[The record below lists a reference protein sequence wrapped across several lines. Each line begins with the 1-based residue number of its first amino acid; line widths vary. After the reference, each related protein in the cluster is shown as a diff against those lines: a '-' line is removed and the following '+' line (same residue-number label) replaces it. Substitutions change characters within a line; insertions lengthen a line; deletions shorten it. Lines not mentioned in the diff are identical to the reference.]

1 MRDADWRAEVAPLL
15 LVCALGAAIR
25 FATLGVQSFDF
36 DESFTVGI
44 VINGSFGHMLRTIPR
59 TESSPPLYYILAWLW
74 SKVFGLGPVG
84 IRSLSALFGSLVVP
98 VAYFIGRRF
107 GSPRAGLYAA
117 LFVAVD
123 PLLVWYSQEAR
134 TYALL
139 ALLGALSFW
148 TFVRALERPDRS
160 RLILWALASAAAI
173 CSHYFAGFLVIAE
186 AAWLVAA
193 TREPRAVIASGAV
206 LLVGLALLPLALR
219 QADHRTEWIANLP
232 FSSRI
237 KEVTKKLVTGEIDP
251 THNWQLAIVAV
262 VVGAA
267 MVYAIPR
274 LQDRERRGA
283 VLAVGTGAAA
293 IVMPFILD
301 LAGLHYLISK
311 NVMAAVPVLLIGS
324 GIILGARRAPG
335 AGALGA
341 SVGAALM
348 LAITVDGA
356 FNPALQ
362 RPDYR
367 DAAKALGAP
376 VAGEAVVTPNLGDQ
390 PMALYRPGAV
400 SMPESGWRVREVVVI
415 RPVVRADEP
424 YNRKPTPPAPTGFTY
439 AGRIDTKHYSLI
451 CFTSPVPR
459 LTLRPPLLVLAAEDT
474 PPDVQVWPNAPAAS
488 RLQTPCQA
496 HGAVT

>member
-1 MRDADWRAEVAPLL
+1 MRDMQRSDIALL
-15 LVCALGAAIR
+15 IAVCVLAAVIR

-36 DESFTVGI
+36 DESFTVGL
-44 VINGSFGHMLRTIPR
+44 VVNGSFGHMLRTIPK
-59 TESSPPLYYILAWLW
+59 TESSPPLYYVLAWLW
-74 SKVFGLGPVG
+74 GKVFGLGPVG
-84 IRSLSALFGSLVVP
+84 IRSLSALFGTLVVP
-98 VAYFIGRRF
+98 VAFFIGKRF
-107 GSPRAGLYAA
+107 GSVRAGLYAA

-148 TFVRALERPDRS
+148 TFTRALERPDRS

-186 AAWLVAA
+186 AVWLVAA
-193 TREPRAVIASGAV
+193 TRRPGALIASGAV

-219 QADHRTEWIANLP
+219 QADHRNEWIADLP

-262 VVGAA
+262 IVGGA
-267 MVYAIPR
+267 MLYALPR
-274 LQDRERRGA
+274 LRDRERRGA
-283 VLAVGTGAAA
+283 ILALGTGVAA
-293 IVMPFILD
+293 ILMPFCLD

-311 NVMAAVPVLLIGS
+311 NVMAAVPVLLTGVA
-324 GIILGARRAPG
+324 IILGAQRAPG
-335 AGALGA
+335 AGIIGA
-341 SVGAALM
+341 GVGAALM

-356 FNPALQ
+356 VNPALQ

-390 PMALYRPGAV
+390 PMVLYRPGAV
-400 SMPESGWRVREVVVI
+400 SMPQSGWRVREVVVI

-424 YNRKPTPPAPTGFTY
+424 YDREATPAAPPGFTY
-439 AGRIDTKHYSLI
+439 AGRVDTKHYSLI

-459 LTLRPPLLVLAAEDT
+459 LTQRAPLLVLAAEDT
-474 PPDVQVWPNAPAAS
+474 PPDVQVWPSAPATTQ
-488 RLQTPCQA
+488 RLTPCQA
-496 HGAVT
+496 HAAVT

>member
-1 MRDADWRAEVAPLL
+1 MRDEPWRSEIAPLVA
-15 LVCALGAAIR
+15 VCALGAAIR

-44 VINGSFGHMLRTIPR
+44 VVNGSFGHMLHTIPR

-148 TFVRALERPDRS
+148 TFVRALDRPDRG
-160 RLILWALASAAAI
+160 RLIVWALASAAAI

-186 AAWLVAA
+186 AVWLVAA
-193 TREPRAVIASGAV
+193 TRRRVALIASGAV

-219 QADHRTEWIANLP
+219 QADHRTEWIADLP
-232 FSSRI
+232 FSSRV

-251 THNWQLAIVAV
+251 THNWQLVIVAV

-311 NVMAAVPVLLIGS
+311 NVMAAVPVLLTGA

-335 AGALGA
+335 AGLLGA
-341 SVGAALM
+341 SVGTALM

-356 FNPALQ
+356 VNPALQ

-367 DAAKALGAP
+367 DAAKALGP
-376 VAGEAVVTPNLGDQ
+376 LTSSEAVVTPNLGDQ

-400 SMPESGWRVREVVVI
+400 PMPSTGWRLREVVVI
-415 RPVVRADEP
+415 RPVPRADEP
-424 YNRKPTPPAPTGFTY
+424 YSRKPTPPAPPGFTY
-439 AGRIDTKHYSLI
+439 VGRIDTKHYTLI

-459 LTLRPPLLVLAAEDT
+459 LTLRPPLLVLAGEDV
-474 PPDVQVWPNAPAAS
+474 PPDVQVWPGAAAS
-488 RLQTPCQA
+488 SRALTPCQTHVA
-496 HGAVT
+496 

>member
-1 MRDADWRAEVAPLL
+1 MRDARRSEVALL
-15 LVCALGAAIR
+15 IAVIALGTAIR

-44 VINGSFGHMLRTIPR
+44 VVNGSFGHMLRTIPR

-74 SKVFGLGPVG
+74 GKVFGLDEVG
-84 IRSLSALFGSLVVP
+84 IRSLSALFGSLVIP
-98 VAYFIGRRF
+98 VAFFIGKRF
-107 GSPRAGLYAA
+107 GSFRAGLYAA

-139 ALLGALSFW
+139 ALLGALSLW

-186 AAWLVAA
+186 AVWLVAA
-193 TREPRAVIASGAV
+193 TRRPGAVIASGAV
-206 LLVGLALLPLALR
+206 LLVGFALLPLALR
-219 QADHRTEWIANLP
+219 QADHRTEWIANLT
-232 FSSRI
+232 FGSRI

-251 THNWQLAIVAV
+251 SHNWQLVIVAV
-262 VVGAA
+262 IVGAA
-267 MVYAIPR
+267 MVYAWPR
-274 LQDRERRGA
+274 LRDRERRGA
-283 VLAVGTGAAA
+283 ILAVGTAVAA
-293 IVMPFILD
+293 IVMPFLLD

-311 NVMAAVPVLLIGS
+311 NVMAAVPVLLSGA

-335 AGALGA
+335 AGLVGA

-348 LAITVDGA
+348 LAITLDGA
-356 FNPALQ
+356 VNPAVQ

-367 DAAKALGAP
+367 DAAKALGP
-376 VAGEAVVTPNLGDQ
+376 LSSSEAVVTPNLGDQ
-390 PMALYRPGAV
+390 PMALYRPGAQ
-400 SMPESGWRVREVVVI
+400 SMPQTGWRLREVVVI
-415 RPVVRADEP
+415 RPVPRVDEP
-424 YNRKPTPPAPTGFTY
+424 YSRKPTPAAPAGFTY
-439 AGRIDTKHYSLI
+439 SGRIDTKHYTLI

-459 LTLRPPLLVLAAEDT
+459 LTLRPPLLVLAGEDV
-474 PPDVQVWPNAPAAS
+474 PPDVQVWPGAPAS
-488 RLQTPCQA
+488 TSPLTPCQS
-496 HGAVT
+496 HSGVT